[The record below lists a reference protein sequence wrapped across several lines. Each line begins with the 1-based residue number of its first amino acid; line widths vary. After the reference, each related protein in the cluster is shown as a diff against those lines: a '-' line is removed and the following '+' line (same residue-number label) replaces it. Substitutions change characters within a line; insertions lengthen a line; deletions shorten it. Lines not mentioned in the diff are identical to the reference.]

1 MKAFKKF
8 VESYEEINEAEFN
21 KEWWDSKS
29 DSFKQRYIERHPNSI
44 YAKKD
49 GGLKGVEKNIAHKE
63 REEDKRQRE
72 VEKDVSGNKA
82 WRQLLAKRGLAAD
95 KKGKDFKA
103 LTPRYKKAL
112 VKGAE
117 EVYGKDSP
125 QAKRAQKIWGDKKAN
140 DEKRKSTSI
149 SSVSDLLKDKN
160 STSKDFETAATVL
173 LDKPQNTDAWMRKV
187 NALAE
192 HPYTPDSVIRRMEKE
207 QPYAALHSPKAS
219 QEFLDDQIK
228 KLNPYDAYTWMD
240 VLVQNPSLDTSQKET
255 LSIKLK
261 KALDD
266 VNKKK
271 WHKDSKDFYKKR
283 LQWQIDQLLNK

>member
-1 MKAFKKF
+1 MRTFKKF
-8 VESYEEINEAEFN
+8 LESCEAIKEAEFN

-29 DSFKQRYIERHPNSI
+29 DSFKKRYIERHPNSV
-44 YAKKD
+44 YAQKGM
-49 GGLKGVEKNIAHKE
+49 GG
-63 REEDKRQRE
+63 
-72 VEKDVSGNKA
+72 KDVSYDEFKNRNK
-82 WRQLLAKRGLAAD
+82 LS
-95 KKGKDFKA
+95 KDE
-103 LTPRYKKAL
+103 KKAAWDREQKKYKANQDSINKKNTS
-112 VKGAE
+112 VKG
-117 EVYGKDSP
+117 VNS
-125 QAKRAQKIWGDKKAN
+125 
-140 DEKRKSTSI
+140 
-149 SSVSDLLKDKN
+149 LLKDK
-160 STSKDFETAATVL
+160 SAASSDFETAATVL
-173 LDKPQNTDAWMRKV
+173 LDKPQKTDAWMRKV

-271 WHKDSKDFYKKR
+271 WPKDSKDFYKKR
-283 LQWQIDQLLNK
+283 LQWQIDQLSNK